1 MIQPIADLIA
11 DKAHKNHELKL
22 AFSANP
28 RPRVLC
34 VVCDATLLCVGCL
47 FVCEK
52 GQVTCRCRDQPDSGH
67 VTGAR
72 APLLF
77 RLPTGHPPA
86 PKGGGRVG
94 KWGVGGI
101 KRLKS
106 HYMRILSPLDAD
118 PRHFHLIYIFP
129 QPSDIFRYR
138 PLDAHWSTLQVK
150 VGALT

>member
-28 RPRVLC
+28 WPRVLC

-72 APLLF
+72 APRLF

-94 KWGVGGI
+94 GWGGGA
-101 KRLKS
+101 LS
-106 HYMRILSPLDAD
+106 DWNRITCASCHRWMLIHVISIWFTSSRAL
-118 PRHFHLIYIFP
+118 RHFSL
-129 QPSDIFRYR
+129 SAAWCSLVDT
-138 PLDAHWSTLQVK
+138 SS
-150 VGALT
+150 